1 MECYRGVNTGV
12 ENYWLSRWY
21 KYCHRSV
28 AHSLPINI
36 PTAKGCPKFK
46 KIFFFKLTAGMSCSG
61 DIFKKVTDMFLNLLV
76 VFVPTLWLVVC
87 VCPPLIVGS
96 QCDKAWPAPVIFPVD
111 SDYNFKKQF
120 YRCTAKKYR
129 KMFAKNKKI
138 LFWNQLL

>member
-1 MECYRGVNTGV
+1 MKITGYPGDINIATEVLPTLCLLTFPLRRGVLN
-12 ENYWLSRWY
+12 LK
-21 KYCHRSV
+21 KY
-28 AHSLPINI
+28 
-36 PTAKGCPKFK
+36 
-46 KIFFFKLTAGMSCSG
+46 FFFKLTAGMSCSG

-120 YRCTAKKYR
+120 HSCTAKKYQ
-129 KMFAKNKKI
+129 KMFAKNLKF